1 MSSRRVWSPRPL
13 AIGGPAEDARAQR
26 EADAIAEVLRRDGP
40 LPSRELRRR
49 VEARLWGPGRFRPA
63 LRAAQQAGR
72 IRRDG
77 RCWAAVDDGGVR
89 PQTGNDPPPPGDGG
103 SSSKS

>member
-1 MSSRRVWSPRPL
+1 MSGRHVWSPRPL
-13 AIGGPAEDARAQR
+13 AVGAPADEARARR
-26 EADAIAEVLRRDGP
+26 EADAIAEVLRREGP
-40 LPSRELRRR
+40 LPTRELRRR

-77 RCWAAVDDGGVR
+77 RCWAAVDAGGVR
-89 PQTGNDPPPPGDGG
+89 PPTRNGPPPPGDGG
-103 SSSKS
+103 PSAKS